1 MEALESFE
9 QNRRVIEDLTT
20 RTLAAIPTEHGR
32 LCYLASLCDDS
43 AGGYRHDGLSA
54 LYPEPVVQAAVAYC
68 HAEIF
73 GRVLEMPLEQQE
85 WDLRSCLSDFE
96 GTFRKAIAHWMDEE
110 PYSFLIPDGQP
121 AYLRELYLSN
131 VRTLLA
137 MLAEELAIERAAA

>member
-1 MEALESFE
+1 METLDQFE

-20 RTLAAIPTEHGR
+20 RTLREISSEHGR
-32 LCYLASLCDDS
+32 LCYLASLREDPG
-43 AGGYRHDGLSA
+43 GGYRHDGLSA
-54 LYPEPVVQAAVAYC
+54 LYPEAAVQAGAAFC

-85 WDLRSCLSDFE
+85 WDLRNCLSEFE
-96 GTFRKAIAHWMDEE
+96 GTFRKAVAHWMEKE
-110 PYSFLIPDGQP
+110 PFRFLVPDGQP

-137 MLAEELAIERAAA
+137 MLAEDLAIEQPAA

>member
-9 QNRRVIEDLTT
+9 QNWRVIEDLTT

-32 LCYLASLCDDS
+32 LCYLASLRDDS

-54 LYPEPVVQAAVAYC
+54 VYPDAAVQTAVAYC
-68 HAEIF
+68 HAEMF
-73 GRVLEMPLEQQE
+73 GRVLEMPLDQQE

-96 GTFRKAIAHWMDEE
+96 GTFRKAVAHWLEKE
-110 PYSFLIPDGQP
+110 PFSSLVPDGQP